1 MNELTAEWVEKA
13 EDDFAS
19 ADVLLHAGEFPIP
32 DTACFHC
39 QQSAEKYLKAY
50 LQEYQV
56 KFERRHDLI
65 PLLDLCVSVD
75 KDFSILKNDLQVLD
89 RAGASNFFPLHTP
102 FTNQLTPKA
111 SMSVP
116 INKIRFCKLKSK
128 ASSR

>member
-13 EDDFAS
+13 EEDFAS

-56 KFERRHDLI
+56 KFERRHDLM

-89 RAGASNFFPLHTP
+89 RYAVIARYPGIKLDLETAESALDAAERVQKF
-102 FTNQLTPKA
+102 
-111 SMSVP
+111 
-116 INKIRFCKLKSK
+116 IRMKLGLK
-128 ASSR
+128 